1 MKKMLCSAA
10 IAIAVM
16 LGVVSCDNDLTPLGA
31 NFLGENASDVIQE
44 AVFDVKTYSVPVNP
58 VQTNNF
64 TSFPFGTYND
74 PVYGTSNYGFVT
86 QINIAN
92 TNPDFSGNAEIKE
105 VIMEVPYYSTAISI
119 EDEVTTYDIDSLYGS
134 SPVHLQVYR
143 NNYFLSSFDSA
154 DVTQGA
160 TYYSDLESTI
170 DMNKGELIY
179 ENDAFYPNSSEI
191 AITEID
197 DEGELVTTS
206 RLSPRLRVS
215 LPIDQWKEILFQ
227 LDSDPERSIIDAR
240 PELAT
245 SSNFQNYFRGLY
257 FKVEGSNTL
266 GNMVHFD
273 LTDANITYVVETDT
287 AIEDTADV
295 DGDGDVTEFLRVS
308 SNFVINFDGN
318 KVGFINHDFPAPI
331 QADITASNDPVSG
344 AENLY
349 LKGGSGSLAVIELF
363 GQATNDID
371 GEAPALSSII
381 ANDWLINEASI
392 EFYVNQ
398 SIVEGGQSEPERI
411 LIYNYDTNSVL
422 ADFVFVTSTLTG
434 VDANTNHLGRLE
446 RVIEDDLDSEGTLY
460 KLRVTQHLNGIIQ
473 GSIENDR
480 LAIVTSQN
488 VSLLGN
494 TGVSDTPINNP
505 DLEAIPLSAA
515 LSHEGTVIYG
525 NLSPEVDKRPVLKVY
540 YSETT
545 N

>member
-44 AVFDVKTYSVPVNP
+44 AVFDLKTYSVPVNP

-86 QINIAN
+86 QVNIAN
-92 TNPDFSGNAEIKE
+92 VNPDFSGNAEIKE

-160 TYYSDLESTI
+160 AYYSDLESTI

-179 ENDAFYPNSSEI
+179 ENDAFYPISSEI

-227 LDSDPERSIIDAR
+227 LDSDPDRSILDAR

-257 FKVEGSNTL
+257 FKVEGSSTL

-318 KVGFINHDFPAPI
+318 KVGFIDHSFPAPI
-331 QADITASNDPVSG
+331 QADIAASNDPVSG

-446 RVIEDDLDSEGTLY
+446 RVIEDDLDSDGTLY
-460 KLRVTQHLNGIIQ
+460 KLRITQHLNGIIQ
-473 GSIENDR
+473 GNIENDR

>member
-1 MKKMLCSAA
+1 MLCSAA
-10 IAIAVM
+10 IAVVAM

-31 NFLGENASDVIQE
+31 NFLGEDASDVIQE

-74 PVYGTSNYGFVT
+74 PVYGVTNYGIVS
-86 QINIAN
+86 QVNLS
-92 TNPDFSGNAEIKE
+92 NPNVDFSGNAVLQNVYLDI
-105 VIMEVPYYSTAISI
+105 PYYSTAISI
-119 EDEVTTYDIDSLYGS
+119 EDEVTTYELDSIYGNQA
-134 SPVHLQVYR
+134 VDLKIYR
-143 NNYFLSSFDSA
+143 NGYFLSSFNSE

-160 TYYSDLESTI
+160 VYYSDLEQTI
-170 DMNKGELIY
+170 DLNKGELIY
-179 ENDAFYPNSSEI
+179 SNTAYLPSSAEELV
-191 AITEID
+191 TEVD
-197 DEGELVTTS
+197 DEGLSEVVE
-206 RLSPRLRVS
+206 RLAPRLRVG
-215 LPIDQWKEILFQ
+215 LTIDQWKELLFQ
-227 LDSDPERSIIDAR
+227 LDTDGSIIDAR
-240 PELAT
+240 TELSSA
-245 SSNFQNYFRGLY
+245 SNFQNYFRGLY
-257 FKVEGSNTL
+257 FKVEGANGG
-266 GNMVHFD
+266 GNMIHLD
-273 LTDANITYVVETDT
+273 LNSASITYVVESDT
-287 AIEDTADV
+287 SLIDENDS
-295 DGDGDVTEFLRVS
+295 DGDGNVTEFIRVES
-308 SNFVINFDGN
+308 DYIINFNGN
-318 KVGFINHDFPAPI
+318 KAVLINHDFSSAI
-331 QADITASNDPVSG
+331 DAGIAASNDPVNG

-349 LKGGSGSLAVIELF
+349 LKGGSGSLAVVELF

-398 SIVEGGQSEPERI
+398 SIVEGGESEPERI
-411 LIYNYDTNSVL
+411 LIYDYDDNTVL
-422 ADFVFVTSTLTG
+422 ADFVFGTSTLTG

-446 RVIEDDLDSEGTLY
+446 RVVADDLDSDGTFY
-460 KLRVTQHLNGIIQ
+460 KLRITQHLNNIIQ
-473 GSIENDR
+473 GNVENNR

-494 TGVSDTPINNP
+494 TGVSDAPVNNP

-515 LSHEGTVIYG
+515 ISHEGTVIYG

>member
-10 IAIAVM
+10 IAVVAM

-31 NFLGENASDVIQE
+31 NFLGEDASDVIQE

-74 PVYGTSNYGFVT
+74 PVYGVTNYGIVS
-86 QINIAN
+86 QVNLS
-92 TNPDFSGNAEIKE
+92 NPNVDFSGNAVLQNVYLDI
-105 VIMEVPYYSTAISI
+105 PYYSTAISI
-119 EDEVTTYDIDSLYGS
+119 EDEVTTYELDSIYGNQA
-134 SPVHLQVYR
+134 VDLKIYR
-143 NNYFLSSFDSA
+143 NGYFLSSFNSE

-160 TYYSDLESTI
+160 VYYSDLEQTI
-170 DMNKGELIY
+170 DLNKGELIY
-179 ENDAFYPNSSEI
+179 SNTAYLPSSAEELV
-191 AITEID
+191 TEVD
-197 DEGELVTTS
+197 DEGLSEVVE
-206 RLSPRLRVS
+206 RLAPRLRVG
-215 LPIDQWKEILFQ
+215 LTIDQWKELLFQ
-227 LDSDPERSIIDAR
+227 LDTDGSIIDAR
-240 PELAT
+240 TELSSA
-245 SSNFQNYFRGLY
+245 SNFQNYFRGLY
-257 FKVEGSNTL
+257 FKVEGANGG
-266 GNMVHFD
+266 GNMIHLD
-273 LTDANITYVVETDT
+273 LNSASITYVVESDT
-287 AIEDTADV
+287 SLIDENDS
-295 DGDGDVTEFLRVS
+295 DGDGNVTEFIRVES
-308 SNFVINFDGN
+308 DYIINFNGN
-318 KVGFINHDFPAPI
+318 KAVLINHDFSSAI
-331 QADITASNDPVSG
+331 DAGIAASNDPVNG

-349 LKGGSGSLAVIELF
+349 LKGGSGSLAVVELF

-398 SIVEGGQSEPERI
+398 SIVEGGESEPERI
-411 LIYNYDTNSVL
+411 LIYDYDDNTVL
-422 ADFVFVTSTLTG
+422 ADFVFGTSTLTG

-446 RVIEDDLDSEGTLY
+446 RVVADDLDSDGTFY
-460 KLRVTQHLNGIIQ
+460 KLRITQHLNNIIQ
-473 GSIENDR
+473 GNVENNR

-494 TGVSDTPINNP
+494 TGVSDAPVNNP

-515 LSHEGTVIYG
+515 ISHEGTVIYG

>member
-10 IAIAVM
+10 IAVVAM

-31 NFLGENASDVIQE
+31 NFLGEDASDVIQE

-86 QINIAN
+86 QVNIAN
-92 TNPDFSGNAEIKE
+92 VNPDFSGNAEIKE

-119 EDEVTTYDIDSLYGS
+119 EDEVTTYEIDSLYGS

-160 TYYSDLESTI
+160 AYYSDLESTI

-179 ENDAFYPNSSEI
+179 ENDAFYPISSEI

-227 LDSDPERSIIDAR
+227 LDSDPDRSIIDAR

-257 FKVEGSNTL
+257 FKVEGSSTL

-308 SNFVINFDGN
+308 SDFVINFDGN
-318 KVGFINHDFPAPI
+318 KVGFIDHSFPAPI
-331 QADITASNDPVSG
+331 QADIAASNDPING

-349 LKGGSGSLAVIELF
+349 LKGGSGSLAVVELF

-398 SIVEGGQSEPERI
+398 SIVEGGESEPERI
-411 LIYNYDTNSVL
+411 LIYDYDDNTVL
-422 ADFVFVTSTLTG
+422 ADFVFGTSTLIG

-446 RVIEDDLDSEGTLY
+446 RVVADDLDSDGTFY
-460 KLRVTQHLNGIIQ
+460 KLRITQHLNNIIQ
-473 GSIENDR
+473 GNVENNR

-494 TGVSDTPINNP
+494 TGVSDAPVNNP

-515 LSHEGTVIYG
+515 ISHEGTVIYG

>member
-10 IAIAVM
+10 IAVVAM

-31 NFLGENASDVIQE
+31 NFLGEDASDVIQE

-74 PVYGTSNYGFVT
+74 PVYGVTNYGIVS
-86 QINIAN
+86 QVNLS
-92 TNPDFSGNAEIKE
+92 NPNVDFSGNAVLQNVYLDI
-105 VIMEVPYYSTAISI
+105 PYYSTAISI
-119 EDEVTTYDIDSLYGS
+119 EDEVTTYELDSIYGNQA
-134 SPVHLQVYR
+134 VDLKIYR
-143 NNYFLSSFDSA
+143 NGYFLSSFNSE

-160 TYYSDLESTI
+160 VYYSDLEQTI
-170 DMNKGELIY
+170 DLNKGELIY
-179 ENDAFYPNSSEI
+179 SNTAYLPSSAEELV
-191 AITEID
+191 TEVD
-197 DEGELVTTS
+197 DEGLSEVVE
-206 RLSPRLRVS
+206 RLAPRLRVG
-215 LPIDQWKEILFQ
+215 LTIDQWKELLFQ
-227 LDSDPERSIIDAR
+227 LDTDGSIIDAR
-240 PELAT
+240 TELSSA
-245 SSNFQNYFRGLY
+245 SNFQNYFRGLY
-257 FKVEGSNTL
+257 FKVEGANGG
-266 GNMVHFD
+266 GNMIHLD
-273 LTDANITYVVETDT
+273 LNSASITYVVESDT
-287 AIEDTADV
+287 SLIDENDS
-295 DGDGDVTEFLRVS
+295 DGDGNVTEFIRVES
-308 SNFVINFDGN
+308 DYIINFNGN
-318 KVGFINHDFPAPI
+318 KAVLIDHDFSSAI
-331 QADITASNDPVSG
+331 DADIAASNDPVNG

-349 LKGGSGSLAVIELF
+349 LKGGSGSLAVVELF

-398 SIVEGGQSEPERI
+398 SIVEGGESEPERI
-411 LIYNYDTNSVL
+411 LIYDYDDNTVL
-422 ADFVFVTSTLTG
+422 ADFVFGTSTLTG

-446 RVIEDDLDSEGTLY
+446 RVVAGDLDSDGTFY
-460 KLRVTQHLNGIIQ
+460 KLRITQHLNNIIQ
-473 GSIENDR
+473 GNVENNR

-494 TGVSDTPINNP
+494 TGVSDAPVNNP

-515 LSHEGTVIYG
+515 ISHEGTVIYG